1 MKSVELSPN
10 QLPYLSELKNLLQ
23 TMEDTMIE
31 PPQDINHALEHLNRC
46 GTVLAIQGRVIEL
59 ATLIYSHVKGLLA
72 EELSGDEK
80 LKEMK
85 VHEFRLWA
93 DGRLAQWE
101 ALFQKSE
108 RMIKSLDKYC
118 ENLRTIISAEKELR
132 KHDS

>member
-31 PPQDINHALEHLNRC
+31 PPKDINHALEHLNRC

-59 ATLIYSHVKGLLA
+59 ATIIYSHVKGRLSEELA
-72 EELSGDEK
+72 EAKD
-80 LKEMK
+80 MK

-101 ALFQKSE
+101 GLYQKSE